1 MSDGKT
7 HKLVGA
13 GTGAV
18 VAGFRAKQQKNHHYV
33 VEVVGGALGG
43 YIGGQLPDFL
53 EPAISSWHRD
63 VAHSCTAGGG
73 ILALGNALA
82 AIEVACRGNAE
93 KCRALPMEQLGDA
106 FAFVPADPISR
117 LLLSLFELFW
127 RLAAGF
133 VSGLAAGYLSHLAL
147 DAVSPRS
154 IPLLT
159 SAGQRRV
166 ATAQRARLA
175 KVRAKK

>member
-7 HKLVGA
+7 HKLVGEGFGA
-13 GTGAV
+13 G
-18 VAGFRAKQQKNHHYV
+18 VAGFRAKQQRNHHYV

-43 YIGGQLPDFL
+43 YVGGQLPDIL

-63 VAHSCTAGGG
+63 IAHSCTAGGG

-82 AIEVACRGNAE
+82 AIESACRENAQ
-93 KCRALPMEQLGDA
+93 KCRALLMEQQDDA
-106 FAFVPADPISR
+106 FVLVPADLISR
-117 LLLSLFELFW
+117 LLFLFELFW

-133 VSGLAAGYLSHLAL
+133 VNGLAAGYLSHLAL
-147 DAVSPRS
+147 DAMSPRS

-166 ATAQRARLA
+166 AVAQRARLA
-175 KVRAKK
+175 KR